1 MVIPR
6 TLTCLRPILQGKCI
20 FLYCLPLHSSHLT
33 QPLNVSFYK
42 PLKAAWAKACTS
54 YCTQNLG
61 TKQWSMNFSYIFR
74 EAWISCVMLST
85 TVNGSVLC
93 PFNPCSFLEKSTL
106 LMPKSSITVMG
117 SCCYWR
123 CTRKDKVQKFEER
136 LEEGYEVASDE
147 LYALWV
153 KIKKL
158 FLMDAPLLTV
168 SSALVDTSPVHRVAS
183 PGEFFFWMHF
193 RLSL

>member
-123 CTRKDKVQKFEER
+123 CTRKGQSTEIRRATWRGVWSSFWWALCIMGEDKEAF
-136 LEEGYEVASDE
+136 SDGCSTTDCFICSCRH
-147 LYALWV
+147 LTCAQSCLSWQIFLLDALS
-153 KIKKL
+153 
-158 FLMDAPLLTV
+158 T
-168 SSALVDTSPVHRVAS
+168 
-183 PGEFFFWMHF
+183 
-193 RLSL
+193 